1 MISEASSGTDLAA
14 KLFRGLSDPIRL
26 AILVELLDG
35 ERRVTDLVELTG
47 RSQAT
52 VSEHLAC
59 LRGCGLVEWRPE
71 GRQSFYAL
79 ASPEV
84 VDVLLAAQR
93 LLAANG
99 DKVHLCPAHLDPSP

>member
-1 MISEASSGTDLAA
+1 MIQVSAGTDLAA
-14 KLFRGLSDPIRL
+14 KLFRSLSDPIRL
-26 AILVELLDG
+26 ALLLELLEG
-35 ERRVTDLVELTG
+35 EKRVTDLVRVTD

-59 LRGCGLVEWRPE
+59 LKGCGLIDVRPE
-71 GRQSFYAL
+71 GRQSFYGL

-99 DKVHLCPAHLDPSP
+99 DQVQLCPVHLDPSP

>member
-1 MISEASSGTDLAA
+1 MIQEKASGTDLAA
-14 KLFRGLSDPIRL
+14 KLFRSLSDPIRL
-26 AILVELLDG
+26 AILVELLEG
-35 ERRVTDLVELTG
+35 ERRVTDLVELTE
-47 RSQAT
+47 RSQPT

-59 LRGCGLVEWRPE
+59 LRGCGLIEMRPE

-99 DKVHLCPAHLDPSP
+99 DKVQLCPAHLEPAP

>member
-1 MISEASSGTDLAA
+1 MIPVTPSGTDLAA
-14 KLFRGLSDPIRL
+14 KLFRSLSDPIRL
-26 AILVELLDG
+26 AILLSLLEG
-35 ERRVTDLVELTG
+35 EHRVTDLVEHTG
-47 RSQAT
+47 RSQPT

-59 LRGCGLVEWRPE
+59 LRGCGLVEMRPE
-71 GRQSFYAL
+71 GRQSIYRL

-99 DKVHLCPAHLDPSP
+99 DAVQLCPAHLGPST